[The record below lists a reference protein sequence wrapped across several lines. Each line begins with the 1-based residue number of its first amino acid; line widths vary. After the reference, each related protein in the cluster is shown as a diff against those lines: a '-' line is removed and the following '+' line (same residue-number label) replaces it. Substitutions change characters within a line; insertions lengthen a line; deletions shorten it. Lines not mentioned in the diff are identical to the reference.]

1 LRKLAALMAAPVVVP
16 IRAASFVY
24 RGIGSQIRVAIAA
37 LVVAAVGV
45 LALAAPSGTTA
56 VRPTVILPVTSAA
69 VRTDLRVGQ
78 SLDATI
84 AIAFTSPMNPVSVA
98 QSLRVVPD
106 LPVELSW
113 DPSRTVLFVT
123 PSEAWEPATLHTVTV
138 DAGAVAL
145 TGAPISSPVR
155 AAFLTRAA
163 RLASIA
169 ATKMIGAKT
178 APDSRFVLTFDG
190 PVDPATVANALRFEP
205 AVTGSIARLDRGG
218 PSGYVFAPARASG
231 SIVRLD
237 RGGGLGYVFTPAAP
251 LAPNATYRIL
261 LSATV
266 RDNEGASV
274 APTTLSIRTADVP
287 TVIRF
292 RPSNGTR
299 GMARTADISVRFS
312 KPMDRA
318 STKAAVMVTADGKA
332 VAGTV
337 RFADHDTVLV
347 FHPKSPFKFGQQ
359 VVMSVAETAASAT
372 GTPLG
377 TAVTGTFTTRA
388 GARSTGVTAPIPIG
402 GSVGGGTWAAVEAYY
417 LKLMN
422 CTRTGGWVTS
432 KGECSS
438 PGGRNVAPVWID
450 EGISS
455 AVSRP
460 YARLLATRGD
470 CTHFIGGTPGDRLR
484 RAGYTSYI
492 WAENLGCRS
501 GDPFKSVLGSHLFF
515 QAERPY
521 LGGHYVN
528 LMNAKYDRVGLGVWV
543 AGGRVRLVIDFY
555 HPR

>member
-1 LRKLAALMAAPVVVP
+1 
-16 IRAASFVY
+16 
-24 RGIGSQIRVAIAA
+24 
-37 LVVAAVGV
+37 V
-45 LALAAPSGTTA
+45 LALSAPSGTTA
-56 VRPTVILPVTSAA
+56 VRPTVVLPVTSAA

-84 AIAFTSPMNPVSVA
+84 AIAFTMPMNPVSVA

-113 DPSRTVLFVT
+113 DASRTVLFVT
-123 PSEAWEPATLHTVTV
+123 PSEAWVPATLHTVTV
-138 DAGAVAL
+138 DAGAVAV

-163 RLASIA
+163 RSASIA

-178 APDSRFVLTFDG
+178 APDSRFVITFDG
-190 PVDPATVANALRFEP
+190 PVDGATLADALRFDP
-205 AVTGSIARLDRGG
+205 AVAGSIVPLDRGG
-218 PSGYVFAPARASG
+218 PSGYVFTPFRASG
-231 SIVRLD
+231 SIVRFD
-237 RGGGLGYVFTPAAP
+237 RGGGAGGYVFTPAAP
-251 LAPNATYRIL
+251 LAPNATYRIS

-266 RDNEGASV
+266 RDDEGASV
-274 APTTLSIRTADVP
+274 APTTLSVQTADVP

-292 RPSNGTR
+292 RPGNGTR

-318 STKAAVMVTADGKA
+318 STKAAITVTANRNA
-332 VAGTV
+332 VAGTM

-359 VVMSVAETAASAT
+359 VVMAVAGTAASAT

-377 TAVTGTFTTRA
+377 TAVTGTFATRG
-388 GARSTGVTAPIPIG
+388 GARPSGVTTPIPIG
-402 GSVGGGTWAAVEAYY
+402 GSVGGGTWASVEAYY

-432 KGECSS
+432 KGDCSS

-450 EGISS
+450 GGIST

-501 GDPFKSVLGSHLFF
+501 GDPFKAVLGSHLFF